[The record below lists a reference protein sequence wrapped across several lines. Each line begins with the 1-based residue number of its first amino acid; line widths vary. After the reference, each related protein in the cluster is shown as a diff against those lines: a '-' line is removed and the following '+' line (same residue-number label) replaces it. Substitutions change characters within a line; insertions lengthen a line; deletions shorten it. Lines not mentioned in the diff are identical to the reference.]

1 MDFNLPAEDD
11 PRRVKVRRW
20 FEANPKPTYAAMA
33 KQGYVTPNWPPPWG
47 LSADPELQLIID
59 QEIERAGILHPLR
72 VNAVALNQCGQSL
85 LTHGTEQQRQELLPR
100 ALALEDKWCMLFSEP
115 SGGSDLGS
123 LRTTARREG
132 DHYIINGQKIWNS
145 LADRA
150 QIGVVIVRTDA
161 SLPKHKGLSIFLL
174 DMKTP
179 GVDVRP
185 IMDMTGNEPE
195 YNEVFLT
202 DVKVPASRLLGKE
215 GDGWKIVM
223 EQLQTERMGMTKPG
237 AVWGGG
243 PTARELVLGLIE
255 SGKIKDPVVR
265 DEAAKL
271 YIEGELLR
279 LLTYRNLSNRING
292 KPPGLEANLGKMVA
306 SPHGQRMSD
315 LAKRVQ
321 GPAGLV
327 VGQDTLPLVKKNYG
341 RFSSWDYS
349 YWFGP
354 AATLGVGTQEILKN
368 SVAER
373 VLGLP
378 RDTDPTIKTPF
389 NQITRA
395 PLKAAG

>member
-1 MDFNLPAEDD
+1 
-11 PRRVKVRRW
+11 
-20 FEANPKPTYAAMA
+20 
-33 KQGYVTPNWPPPWG
+33 
-47 LSADPELQLIID
+47 
-59 QEIERAGILHPLR
+59 
-72 VNAVALNQCGQSL
+72 
-85 LTHGTEQQRQELLPR
+85 
-100 ALALEDKWCMLFSEP
+100 MLFSEP

-271 YIEGELLR
+271 YVEGELLR